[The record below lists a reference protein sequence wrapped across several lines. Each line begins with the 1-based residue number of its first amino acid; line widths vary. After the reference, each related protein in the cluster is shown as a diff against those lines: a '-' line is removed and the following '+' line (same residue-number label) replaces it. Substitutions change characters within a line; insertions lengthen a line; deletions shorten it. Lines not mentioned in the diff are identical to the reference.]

1 MGKRTKRILALLL
14 SLCLCMQ
21 YAVAF
26 EGSSAGDSSVSS
38 TQVYTE
44 DTTSQDT
51 TGDQTEPSETT
62 GEGTGENTETTPDSS
77 GDTAS
82 GTESDGTQPTG
93 SDSAP
98 TGETPV
104 NGDPDGAGQTET
116 EPTDESTQGGT
127 DSDTAG
133 DDATGNTGDTSSPE
147 DTASSGAGSK
157 GNTLTDANTAETD
170 GEVESE
176 PEDAAGAEAPLLS
189 YLVINTPQLAAPAT
203 QEILI
208 GIGDEATTVEQATL
222 TVRNQSTGETASYDA
237 SELAAGAALFRISYG
252 AGQSGTYALESLR
265 YTYGGVETAV
275 NFADIG
281 IDAAFGVDAA
291 AESSPDAVV
300 VEEETSTASGSE
312 QADVIFDVA
321 TLDEGGDAVLAD
333 SVEDALGD
341 ADAQTAESGISTMSL
356 DDAVNS
362 ITSGARSGNVVVVL
376 DPGHDNSHGGTSGT
390 TNGVSYK
397 EQDYNLKIAQYC
409 KAALEQYAGIT
420 VYMTR
425 ESNTCPFGGS
435 SVSSTECNAQRVAFA
450 QSVGAEYYVSIHLNS
465 FTSSSAQGAVVYYPN
480 QNYRPDLSEDGKELA
495 QEILDQLVDL
505 GLQDRGV
512 TIRNSEDNTQYP
524 DGSLADY
531 YGVIRRCKEAGIAG
545 IIVEH
550 AFMTSPSDFENF
562 LSSDAKLK
570 QLGEADAAGIAS
582 YLDLSLSGGSGSDG
596 GSGSGSG
603 ETPSTPSHLT
613 VLDGVDYAVVYDYE
627 YYISHN
633 ADVKAAFGGDE
644 AAVLRQFVNYG
655 MAEGRRASANF
666 DVTSYRNQYPDLRQ
680 AYGSN
685 LKSYYMHYVNYGHA
699 EGRQGTGCTELQGG
713 ITVYNGVDYAQVYN
727 YNYYI
732 NQNPDVKAAFGGD
745 EVAVLRQFVN
755 YGMAEGRRASA
766 NFDVTSYRNQYP
778 DLRQAYG
785 SNLKSYYMHYI
796 DYGYAEGR
804 QGTGCTELQG
814 GITVYNGVDYAPVYN
829 YNYYISHNADVKAA
843 FGGDEMAVLR
853 QFVNYGMAE
862 GRQAASN
869 FDLTSYRN
877 LHADLR
883 HAYGS
888 DLKSYY
894 MHYINYGR
902 AEGRPATGCTEMRG
916 YLTVLN
922 GVDYSAVYDY
932 NYYINHNGDLKA
944 AYNWDEAG
952 LLRHFVNY
960 GMDEGRRA
968 SASFDVDYY
977 RANYGDLRSAYGD
990 DLKSYY
996 MHYIDYGKTEGR
1008 LATSYLNHP
1017 IMNDNTATA
1026 AQMAAFFRSKDKSFN
1041 SSVYGMSLDQLC
1053 QIYLEEGAAEGVD
1066 ALVAFSQAIIE
1077 TGYFSSSRALNQFNF
1092 CGLGA
1097 TDGGAA
1103 GANFNTSE
1111 FGATAAERVRMG
1123 VRAQMQHLKAYG
1135 STAPLNNPCIDPR
1148 FNLVSRGSAVNV
1160 EDLGNGKWAT
1170 DPNYASKLLNI
1181 MIQVVEM

>member
-44 DTTSQDT
+44 DTASQDT
-51 TGDQTEPSETT
+51 TGGQTEPSETT
-62 GEGTGENTETTPDSS
+62 GEGTGETTETTPDSS
-77 GDTAS
+77 GDIAS

-147 DTASSGAGSK
+147 DTASSGAGSE
-157 GNTLTDANTAETD
+157 GNTLTEANTAETD

-222 TVRNQSTGETASYDA
+222 TVRNQSTGETATYDA
-237 SELAAGAALFRISYG
+237 SELTAGAALFRISYG

-685 LKSYYMHYVNYGHA
+685 LKSYYMHY
-699 EGRQGTGCTELQGG
+699 
-713 ITVYNGVDYAQVYN
+713 
-727 YNYYI
+727 
-732 NQNPDVKAAFGGD
+732 
-745 EVAVLRQFVN
+745 
-755 YGMAEGRRASA
+755 
-766 NFDVTSYRNQYP
+766 
-778 DLRQAYG
+778 
-785 SNLKSYYMHYI
+785 I

-1026 AQMAAFFRSKDKSFN
+1026 AQMAAFFRSKGKSFN

>member
-44 DTTSQDT
+44 DTASQDT
-51 TGDQTEPSETT
+51 TGGQTEPSETT
-62 GEGTGENTETTPDSS
+62 GEGTGETTETTPDSS

-98 TGETPV
+98 TGEAPV

-147 DTASSGAGSK
+147 DTASSGAGSE
-157 GNTLTDANTAETD
+157 GNTLTEANTAETD

-208 GIGDEATTVEQATL
+208 GIGDEATTVDQAIL

-237 SELAAGAALFRISYG
+237 SELTAGAALFRISYG

-495 QEILDQLVDL
+495 QEILDQLVNL

-582 YLDLSLSGGSGSDG
+582 YLGLSLSGGSG
-596 GSGSGSG
+596 
-603 ETPSTPSHLT
+603 ETPSDPDHLT
-613 VLDGVDYAVVYDYE
+613 VLDGVDYAAVYDYD
-627 YYISHN
+627 YYYSHYSDLRN
-633 ADVKAAFGGDE
+633 TYGSDE
-644 AAVLRQFVNYG
+644 TALLRHFVLHG
-655 MAEGRRASANF
+655 MAEGRRASDDF
-666 DVTSYRNQYPDLRQ
+666 DVTSYRNQY
-680 AYGSN
+680 
-685 LKSYYMHYVNYGHA
+685 
-699 EGRQGTGCTELQGG
+699 
-713 ITVYNGVDYAQVYN
+713 
-727 YNYYI
+727 
-732 NQNPDVKAAFGGD
+732 
-745 EVAVLRQFVN
+745 
-755 YGMAEGRRASA
+755 
-766 NFDVTSYRNQYP
+766 
-778 DLRQAYG
+778 
-785 SNLKSYYMHYI
+785 
-796 DYGYAEGR
+796 
-804 QGTGCTELQG
+804 
-814 GITVYNGVDYAPVYN
+814 
-829 YNYYISHNADVKAA
+829 
-843 FGGDEMAVLR
+843 
-853 QFVNYGMAE
+853 
-862 GRQAASN
+862 
-869 FDLTSYRN
+869 
-877 LHADLR
+877 ADLR
-883 HAYGS
+883 RAFGS
-888 DLKSYY
+888 DLKRYY
-894 MHYINYGR
+894 LHYINNGK
-902 AEGRPATGCTEMRG
+902 AEGRKTTGCTDMVG
-916 YLTVLN
+916 YVTVLN

-932 NYYINHNGDLKA
+932 NYYINRYPDLKKAYDWDETGLLQHFVTFGMAEGRQASQNFDVTSYRNQYADLRRAFGGDLERYYLHYINNGKA
-944 AYNWDEAG
+944 EGRKTTGCTDMVGYVTVLNGVDYSAVYDYNYYINRYSDLKKAYNWDETG
-952 LLRHFVNY
+952 LLQHFVSF
-960 GMDEGRRA
+960 GMSEGRKA
-968 SASFDVDYY
+968 SASFDISCY
-977 RANYGDLRSAYGD
+977 RTNYSDLRDAFGD
-990 DLKSYY
+990 NLQSYY
-996 MHYIDYGKTEGR
+996 LHYINNGQKENRVADR
-1008 LATSYLNHP
+1008 LLSVKHP
-1017 IMNDNTATA
+1017 IMNSNTTTVS
-1026 AQMAAFFRSKDKSFN
+1026 QMAAFFRGKGKTFN
-1041 SSVYGMSLDQLC
+1041 SSTYGMTLEQFCQL
-1053 QIYLEEGAAEGVD
+1053 YLEEASAEGVD

-1077 TGYFSSSRALNQFNF
+1077 TGYFASSKSLNQFNF

-1111 FGATAAERVRMG
+1111 FGATTAERMRMG
-1123 VRAQMQHLKAYG
+1123 IRAHIQHLKAYG
-1135 STAPLNNPCIDPR
+1135 STQPLNNTCIDPR
-1148 FNLVSRGSAVNV
+1148 FHLVSRGCAVNV

-1170 DPNYASKLLNI
+1170 DPDYASKILNI
-1181 MIQVVEM
+1181 MNQVITY

>member
-44 DTTSQDT
+44 DTASQDT
-51 TGDQTEPSETT
+51 TGGQTEPSETT
-62 GEGTGENTETTPDSS
+62 GEGTGETTETTPDSS

-98 TGETPV
+98 TGEAPV

-133 DDATGNTGDTSSPE
+133 DDATGNTGDTSSPD
-147 DTASSGAGSK
+147 DTASSGAGSE

-450 QSVGAEYYVSIHLNS
+450 QSVGADYYVSLHLNS
-465 FTSSSAQGAVVYYPN
+465 ATASANGAEVYYPN
-480 QNYRPDLSEDGKELA
+480 QNYRPDLSSDGKGLA
-495 QEILDQLVDL
+495 QSILDQLVNL
-505 GLQDRGV
+505 GLKDRGV
-512 TIRNSEDNTQYP
+512 KIENSWDNTLYP

-570 QLGEADAAGIAS
+570 QLGEADAAGIAN
-582 YLDLSLSGGSGSDG
+582 YLSAIY
-596 GSGSGSG
+596 
-603 ETPSTPSHLT
+603 EHPTT
-613 VLDGVDYAVVYDYE
+613 VFDGVDYSAVYDYN
-627 YYISHN
+627 YYYNHN
-633 ADVKAAFGGDE
+633 V
-644 AAVLRQFVNYG
+644 
-655 MAEGRRASANF
+655 
-666 DVTSYRNQYPDLRQ
+666 DLQ
-680 AYGSN
+680 NAIGSN
-685 LKSYYMHYVNYGHA
+685 
-699 EGRQGTGCTELQGG
+699 
-713 ITVYNGVDYAQVYN
+713 
-727 YNYYI
+727 
-732 NQNPDVKAAFGGD
+732 PAALL
-745 EVAVLRQFVN
+745 AHFV
-755 YGMAEGRRASA
+755 
-766 NFDVTSYRNQYP
+766 
-778 DLRQAYG
+778 
-785 SNLKSYYMHYI
+785 
-796 DYGYAEGR
+796 
-804 QGTGCTELQG
+804 
-814 GITVYNGVDYAPVYN
+814 
-829 YNYYISHNADVKAA
+829 SH
-843 FGGDEMAVLR
+843 
-853 QFVNYGMAE
+853 GMAE
-862 GRQAASN
+862 GRQAKETFNVSA
-869 FDLTSYRN
+869 YRN
-877 LHADLR
+877 RYPDLR
-883 HAYGS
+883 EAFKNN
-888 DLKSYY
+888 LVSYY
-894 MHYINYGR
+894 LHYITNGQ
-902 AEGRPATGCTEMRG
+902 AEGRIATNCNEMVG
-916 YLTVLN
+916 YLTVYN

-932 NYYINHNGDLKA
+932 NYYLNHYPDLKKL
-944 AYNWDEAG
+944 YNWDEAG
-952 LLRHFVNY
+952 LLQHFVAY
-960 GMDEGRRA
+960 GMSEGRQGCDT
-968 SASFDVDYY
+968 FDIAAY
-977 RANYGDLRSAYGD
+977 RNRYSDLRSAFGD
-990 DLKSYY
+990 DLKGYY
-996 MHYIDYGKTEGR
+996 LHYITKGQAEGR
-1008 LATSYLNHP
+1008 IAISSNTNPDEDSTIYNGIDYSAVYNYEYYLNHNPDLQTAIGSDPAALLEHFVLRGMSEGRQACDTFNLSCYKANYADLRNAFGYDNAKYYLHYISNGQKEGRIADRLLDSSGDGSITTKHP
-1017 IMNDNTATA
+1017 IMNSNTTTVS
-1026 AQMAAFFRSKDKSFN
+1026 QMAAFFRGKGKTFN
-1041 SSVYGMSLDQLC
+1041 SSTYGMTLEQFCQL
-1053 QIYLEEGAAEGVD
+1053 YLEEASAEGVD

-1077 TGYFSSSRALNQFNF
+1077 TGYFASSKSLNQFNF

-1111 FGATAAERVRMG
+1111 FGATTAERVRMG
-1123 VRAQMQHLKAYG
+1123 IRAHIQHLKAYG
-1135 STAPLNNPCIDPR
+1135 STQPLNNTCIDPR
-1148 FNLVSRGSAVNV
+1148 FHLVSRGCAVNV

-1170 DPNYASKLLNI
+1170 DPDYASKILNI
-1181 MIQVVEM
+1181 MNQVITY

>member
-44 DTTSQDT
+44 DTASQDT
-51 TGDQTEPSETT
+51 TGGQTEPSETT
-62 GEGTGENTETTPDSS
+62 GEGTGETTETTPDSS

-98 TGETPV
+98 TGATPV

-116 EPTDESTQGGT
+116 EPTDESPQGGT
-127 DSDTAG
+127 DSGTAG

-147 DTASSGAGSK
+147 DTASSGAGSE
-157 GNTLTDANTAETD
+157 GNTLTEANTAETD

-237 SELAAGAALFRISYG
+237 SELTAGAALFRISYG

-321 TLDEGGDAVLAD
+321 TLDQGGDAVLAD

-480 QNYRPDLSEDGKELA
+480 RNYRPDLSEDGKELA

-582 YLDLSLSGGSGSDG
+582 YLGLSLSGGSGSDG

-603 ETPSTPSHLT
+603 ETPSDPDHLT
-613 VLDGVDYAVVYDYE
+613 VLDGVDYAAVYDYD
-627 YYISHN
+627 YYYSHYSDLRN
-633 ADVKAAFGGDE
+633 TYGSDE
-644 AAVLRQFVNYG
+644 TALLRHFVLHG
-655 MAEGRRASANF
+655 MAEGRRASDDF
-666 DVTSYRNQYPDLRQ
+666 DVTSYRNQY
-680 AYGSN
+680 
-685 LKSYYMHYVNYGHA
+685 
-699 EGRQGTGCTELQGG
+699 
-713 ITVYNGVDYAQVYN
+713 
-727 YNYYI
+727 
-732 NQNPDVKAAFGGD
+732 
-745 EVAVLRQFVN
+745 
-755 YGMAEGRRASA
+755 
-766 NFDVTSYRNQYP
+766 
-778 DLRQAYG
+778 
-785 SNLKSYYMHYI
+785 
-796 DYGYAEGR
+796 
-804 QGTGCTELQG
+804 
-814 GITVYNGVDYAPVYN
+814 
-829 YNYYISHNADVKAA
+829 
-843 FGGDEMAVLR
+843 
-853 QFVNYGMAE
+853 
-862 GRQAASN
+862 
-869 FDLTSYRN
+869 
-877 LHADLR
+877 ADLR
-883 HAYGS
+883 RAFGS
-888 DLKSYY
+888 DLKRYY
-894 MHYINYGR
+894 LHYINNGK
-902 AEGRPATGCTEMRG
+902 AEGRKTTGCTDMVG
-916 YLTVLN
+916 YVTVLN

-932 NYYINHNGDLKA
+932 NYYINRYSDLKK
-944 AYNWDEAG
+944 AYNWDETG
-952 LLRHFVNY
+952 LLQHFVSF
-960 GMDEGRRA
+960 GMSEGRKA
-968 SASFDVDYY
+968 SASFDISCY
-977 RANYGDLRSAYGD
+977 RTNYSDLRDAFGD
-990 DLKSYY
+990 NLQSYY
-996 MHYIDYGKTEGR
+996 LHYINNGQKENRVADR
-1008 LATSYLNHP
+1008 LLSVKHP
-1017 IMNDNTATA
+1017 IMNSNTTTVS
-1026 AQMAAFFRSKDKSFN
+1026 QMAAFFRGKGKTFN
-1041 SSVYGMSLDQLC
+1041 SSTYGMTLEQFCQL
-1053 QIYLEEGAAEGVD
+1053 YLEEASAEGVD

-1077 TGYFSSSRALNQFNF
+1077 TGYFASSKSLNQFNF

-1111 FGATAAERVRMG
+1111 FGATTAERVRMG
-1123 VRAQMQHLKAYG
+1123 IRAHIQHLKAYG
-1135 STAPLNNPCIDPR
+1135 STQPLNNTCIDPR
-1148 FNLVSRGSAVNV
+1148 FHLVSRGCAVNV

-1170 DPNYASKLLNI
+1170 DPDYASKILNI
-1181 MIQVVEM
+1181 MNQVITY

>member
-44 DTTSQDT
+44 DTASQDT
-51 TGDQTEPSETT
+51 TGGQTEPSETT
-62 GEGTGENTETTPDSS
+62 GEGTGETTETTPDSS

-147 DTASSGAGSK
+147 DTASSGAGSE
-157 GNTLTDANTAETD
+157 GNTLTEANTAETD

-222 TVRNQSTGETASYDA
+222 TVRNQSTGETATYDA
-237 SELAAGAALFRISYG
+237 SELTAGAALFRISYG

-341 ADAQTAESGISTMSL
+341 ADAQTTESGISTMSL

-582 YLDLSLSGGSGSDG
+582 YLGLSLSGGSGSDG

-644 AAVLRQFVNYG
+644 A
-655 MAEGRRASANF
+655 
-666 DVTSYRNQYPDLRQ
+666 
-680 AYGSN
+680 
-685 LKSYYMHYVNYGHA
+685 
-699 EGRQGTGCTELQGG
+699 
-713 ITVYNGVDYAQVYN
+713 
-727 YNYYI
+727 
-732 NQNPDVKAAFGGD
+732 
-745 EVAVLRQFVN
+745 AVLRQFVN

-1026 AQMAAFFRSKDKSFN
+1026 AQMAAFFRSKGKSFN

>member
-44 DTTSQDT
+44 DTASQDT
-51 TGDQTEPSETT
+51 TGGQTEPSETT
-62 GEGTGENTETTPDSS
+62 GEGTGETTETTPDSS

-147 DTASSGAGSK
+147 DTASSGAGSE
-157 GNTLTDANTAETD
+157 GNTLTEANTAETD

-222 TVRNQSTGETASYDA
+222 TVRNQSTGETATYDA
-237 SELAAGAALFRISYG
+237 SELTAGAALFRISYG

-341 ADAQTAESGISTMSL
+341 ADAQTTESGISTMSL

-582 YLDLSLSGGSGSDG
+582 YLGLSLSGGSGSDG

-685 LKSYYMHYVNYGHA
+685 LKSYYMHY
-699 EGRQGTGCTELQGG
+699 
-713 ITVYNGVDYAQVYN
+713 
-727 YNYYI
+727 
-732 NQNPDVKAAFGGD
+732 
-745 EVAVLRQFVN
+745 
-755 YGMAEGRRASA
+755 
-766 NFDVTSYRNQYP
+766 
-778 DLRQAYG
+778 
-785 SNLKSYYMHYI
+785 I

-814 GITVYNGVDYAPVYN
+814 GITVYNGVDYAP
-829 YNYYISHNADVKAA
+829 
-843 FGGDEMAVLR
+843 
-853 QFVNYGMAE
+853 
-862 GRQAASN
+862 
-869 FDLTSYRN
+869 
-877 LHADLR
+877 
-883 HAYGS
+883 
-888 DLKSYY
+888 
-894 MHYINYGR
+894 
-902 AEGRPATGCTEMRG
+902 
-916 YLTVLN
+916 
-922 GVDYSAVYDY
+922 VYDY

-1026 AQMAAFFRSKDKSFN
+1026 AQMAAFFRSKGKSFN

>member
-44 DTTSQDT
+44 DTASQDT

-98 TGETPV
+98 TGATPV

-147 DTASSGAGSK
+147 DTASSGAGSE
-157 GNTLTDANTAETD
+157 GNTLTEANTAETD

-208 GIGDEATTVEQATL
+208 GIGDEATTVEQAIL

-341 ADAQTAESGISTMSL
+341 ADAQTTESGISTMSL

-376 DPGHDNSHGGTSGT
+376 DPGHDNSHGGASGT

-570 QLGEADAAGIAS
+570 QLGEADAAGIAN
-582 YLDLSLSGGSGSDG
+582 YLGLSDG
-596 GSGSGSG
+596 NGNGDNSDQTTHTTIYNGIDY
-603 ETPSTPSHLT
+603 STI
-613 VLDGVDYAVVYDYE
+613 YNYE
-627 YYISHN
+627 YYIN
-633 ADVKAAFGGDE
+633 
-644 AAVLRQFVNYG
+644 R
-655 MAEGRRASANF
+655 
-666 DVTSYRNQYPDLRQ
+666 YPDLKK
-680 AYGSN
+680 AY
-685 LKSYYMHYVNYGHA
+685 
-699 EGRQGTGCTELQGG
+699 EGNDIALLQH
-713 ITVYNGVDYAQVYN
+713 
-727 YNYYI
+727 
-732 NQNPDVKAAFGGD
+732 
-745 EVAVLRQFVN
+745 FV
-755 YGMAEGRRASA
+755 E
-766 NFDVTSYRNQYP
+766 
-778 DLRQAYG
+778 
-785 SNLKSYYMHYI
+785 
-796 DYGYAEGR
+796 
-804 QGTGCTELQG
+804 
-814 GITVYNGVDYAPVYN
+814 
-829 YNYYISHNADVKAA
+829 
-843 FGGDEMAVLR
+843 
-853 QFVNYGMAE
+853 YGMAE
-862 GRQAASN
+862 GRQASEN
-869 FDLTSYRN
+869 FNLTSYRN
-877 LHADLR
+877 RYPDLR
-883 HAYGS
+883 QGYGTNLKGYYLHYLNYGQKEGRIAVNCNEMQGYLTVYNGVDYSVLYDYNYYLNRYPDLKTVYEWNEYALLQHFVEHGMAEGRLASENFNLTAYRNRYPDLRQEYGS
-888 DLKSYY
+888 DLKGYY
-894 MHYINYGR
+894 LHYLNYGR
-902 AEGRPATGCTEMRG
+902 NEGRNAVSCDEMLG
-916 YLTVLN
+916 YLTVYN
-922 GVDYSAVYDY
+922 GVDYSALYDY
-932 NYYINHNGDLKA
+932 NYYLNRYSDLKEVYA
-944 AYNWDEAG
+944 WDEYA
-952 LLRHFVNY
+952 LLQHFVEH
-960 GMDEGRRA
+960 GMSEGRQ
-968 SASFDVDYY
+968 
-977 RANYGDLRSAYGD
+977 ANKKFNLSCYQSNYPDLREGYGS
-990 DLKSYY
+990 DLKGYY
-996 MHYIDYGKTEGR
+996 LHYLYHGLYEGR
-1008 LATSYLNHP
+1008 VADRLLDSSGDGSITTNHP

-1026 AQMAAFFRSKDKSFN
+1026 AQMAAFFRSKGKSFN

-1077 TGYFSSSRALNQFNF
+1077 TGYFASSKSLNQFNF

-1148 FNLVSRGSAVNV
+1148 FNLVNRGSAVNV